1 MMIAFYI
8 TSAITIL
15 STLLVITRKN
25 ALHALLF
32 MIISLLSL
40 SIIFYL
46 LGSPFIAALE
56 IIIYA
61 GAIMV
66 LFVFVIMM
74 LNLGRASVNQEKEW
88 LSGKIWIGPAV
99 LAAILLAE
107 LIWVIAVHEDIP
119 VSPAVSTPKEVG
131 MKLFGPYL
139 IGVELAAMLL
149 IAGIIGAYHLGKKKK
164 VVYHRFMKGGTK

>member
-8 TSAITIL
+8 TSAITVL
-15 STLLVITRKN
+15 STLMVITRKN

-46 LGSPFIAALE
+46 LGSPFMAALE

-74 LNLGRASVNQEKEW
+74 LNLGKASVKQEKT
-88 LSGKIWIGPAV
+88 LLHGKIWIGPAI

-107 LIWVIAVHEDIP
+107 LIWVISLNGNTP

-131 MKLFGPYL
+131 LKLFGPYL

-164 VVYHRFMKGGTK
+164 IEYHRFMKGGTK